1 MKRKAMNLP
10 RTLLHRL
17 RIADEILF
25 YPALLTVIWGEL
37 DAGPE
42 PPLFDWLGDFKDKAP
57 HFIAYFGLAAMAAA
71 GFKRRGPVGYAGLG
85 LILLGGVLEV
95 IQGYTGRD
103 MSAYD
108 EIANTVGVL
117 LGALVA
123 RAFIERLRKQLGYW

>member
-1 MKRKAMNLP
+1 MKRKAMDLP
-10 RTLLHRL
+10 RPLLHRL

-25 YPALLTVIWGEL
+25 YPALLCVIWGEL
-37 DAGPE
+37 GAGPE
-42 PPLFDWLGDFKDKAP
+42 PPLFDWLGDFKDKAL

-71 GFKRRGPVGYAGLG
+71 GFKHRGPAGYAALG

-117 LGALVA
+117 SGALVA
-123 RAFIERLRKQLGYW
+123 RTFIERLRKRLGYW